1 MSIDTE
7 NSTFLRHALTHAEHL
22 QGSVLTFLQMQ
33 VVQNE
38 RADIADQLINL
49 EYEGESPIEF
59 AKQHAFKKGQ
69 LSILNH
75 LLEKSAMATKS
86 L

>member
-7 NSTFLRHALTHAEHL
+7 NSTFLRHALTHTEHM
-22 QGSVLTFLQMQ
+22 QGSVLSYLQIQ
-33 VVQNE
+33 VLQNE

-59 AKQHAFKKGQ
+59 AKQHAFKRGQ
-69 LSILNH
+69 LTILNH
-75 LLEKSAMATKS
+75 LLEKSVAASKA